1 MAEPSPRRGSGAA
14 DTTATADQ
22 RDLSMAASGLVI
34 TQIRDVTVANFRD
47 SSILDSVAVDAIARE
62 LYPLVDEKA
71 VRKLVLDFSSV
82 RFLSSQMLGVLLSLQ
97 KKIASIKGRMVICG
111 LRAELFKVFKIM
123 KLEKIL
129 TFAENEEKALNSF
142 SQFADG

>member
-1 MAEPSPRRGSGAA
+1 MGEPPNGSGPA
-14 DTTATADQ
+14 DTTETADQ
-22 RDLSMAASGLVI
+22 RDLPMAVIGLVI
-34 TQIRDVTVANFRD
+34 TQIRGVTVVNFRN
-47 SSILDSVAVDAIARE
+47 SSILDSVAVDGIGQE

-111 LRAELFKVFKIM
+111 LREELFKVFKIM
-123 KLEKIL
+123 RLEKIL
-129 TFAENEEKALNSF
+129 TFAESEEKALNSF
-142 SQFADG
+142 DIFTGG

>member
-1 MAEPSPRRGSGAA
+1 
-14 DTTATADQ
+14 
-22 RDLSMAASGLVI
+22 MAASGLVI

-47 SSILDSVAVDAIARE
+47 SSILDSVAVDAIGRE

-97 KKIASIKGRMVICG
+97 KKMASIKGRLVICG
-111 LRAELFKVFKIM
+111 LREELFKVFEIM

-129 TFAENEEKALNSF
+129 TFAESEAKALNSLDTF
-142 SQFADG
+142 TGG

>member
-1 MAEPSPRRGSGAA
+1 
-14 DTTATADQ
+14 
-22 RDLSMAASGLVI
+22 MAASGLVI
-34 TQIRDVTVANFRD
+34 TQIKGVTVVNFRD
-47 SSILDSVAVDAIARE
+47 SSILDGVEVDAIGQE

-129 TFAENEEKALNSF
+129 TFAESEAKALNSF
-142 SQFADG
+142 DIFTGG

>member
-1 MAEPSPRRGSGAA
+1 MAV
-14 DTTATADQ
+14 
-22 RDLSMAASGLVI
+22 SGLVI
-34 TQIRDVTVANFRD
+34 TQIRDVTVANFRG
-47 SSILDSVAVDAIARE
+47 SSILDSTAVDAIGRE

-111 LRAELFKVFKIM
+111 LREELFKVFKIM
-123 KLEKIL
+123 RLEKIL
-129 TFAENEEKALNSF
+129 TFAESEEKALNSF
-142 SQFADG
+142 DIFTGG